1 MVLYKYIYVLHSS
14 TLQPVDHVSV
24 KPGFHRFLSTDTS
37 AKKNNIIKEDI
48 VEQPLEIP
56 VTVDQLNQDISTTDG
71 PKTTATEETLDIS
84 VPPKYNYKPGR
95 ECINCAGL
103 VSKTQSQQL
112 RKV

>member
-1 MVLYKYIYVLHSS
+1 M
-14 TLQPVDHVSV
+14 
-24 KPGFHRFLSTDTS
+24 
-37 AKKNNIIKEDI
+37 
-48 VEQPLEIP
+48 EQPLEIP

-103 VSKTQSQQL
+103 VSQNTIPTAQEGLTRRPKTLKKIDRVYRILNDITDLFQFVPHILPHS
-112 RKV
+112 

>member
-1 MVLYKYIYVLHSS
+1 M
-14 TLQPVDHVSV
+14 
-24 KPGFHRFLSTDTS
+24 
-37 AKKNNIIKEDI
+37 
-48 VEQPLEIP
+48 EQPLEIP

-112 RKV
+112 RKVFEVFDVMWK